1 MLKRP
6 TDELMGKL
14 LKANHIDEYIKEN
27 ENIFLNGTVAKALQA
42 LLSYKSLTK
51 ADVIHKA
58 EMNDIYAYQIFAGK
72 RIPSRD
78 KLLCICFGM
87 ELTLDETQQLLKF
100 AGCAPL
106 YPKNKRDAIL
116 IFSIVHG
123 NTVVQAN
130 EALYEEGERIL

>member
-58 EMNDIYAYQIFAGK
+58 EMNVYMPIRY
-72 RIPSRD
+72 S
-78 KLLCICFGM
+78 
-87 ELTLDETQQLLKF
+87 
-100 AGCAPL
+100 
-106 YPKNKRDAIL
+106 
-116 IFSIVHG
+116 
-123 NTVVQAN
+123 QAN
-130 EALYEEGERIL
+130 VFPPEINCFAFVLEWSLLWTKLSSY